1 MVLVMSHLIKIRQKN
16 FKFKFGDRYCSQ
28 YSVMFFLFVDWVF
41 IKRMYQNN
49 PILDMLHM
57 LDDLGADYQA
67 GDSRSI
73 IH

>member
-1 MVLVMSHLIKIRQKN
+1 
-16 FKFKFGDRYCSQ
+16 
-28 YSVMFFLFVDWVF
+28 MFLLFVDWVF

-73 IH
+73 IHQMQWFHFHRMDSVI

>member
-1 MVLVMSHLIKIRQKN
+1 METGTVHNILLCFSYLWIE
-16 FKFKFGDRYCSQ
+16 
-28 YSVMFFLFVDWVF
+28 YSLKEC

>member
-1 MVLVMSHLIKIRQKN
+1 
-16 FKFKFGDRYCSQ
+16 
-28 YSVMFFLFVDWVF
+28 MFPLFVDWVF

-67 GDSRSI
+67 GDSRCI
-73 IH
+73 IHYMQWFHFHRMDSVINELCDDREESEFSNR